1 MTDMV
6 NNPPHYQDSSGIE
19 CIEVTRHMG
28 FCDGNCFK
36 YLYRAGQ
43 KGDAIEDL
51 EKAKWYAKQAKYM
64 GVGVITDQDIIRKIY
79 KIAACRKNQVGSA
92 MLLMTYGSWD
102 LVIGYINE
110 AINKNKE
117 K

>member
-6 NNPPHYQDSSGIE
+6 NNPPHYQDASGIQ
-19 CIEVTRHMG
+19 CIEVTKFLG

-43 KGDAIEDL
+43 KGDEIEDL
-51 EKAKWYAKQAKYM
+51 EKAKWYAKQAKDM
-64 GVGVITDQDIIRKIY
+64 GVGAITDKAIIRKIC
-79 KIAACRKNQVGSA
+79 KIAFCRGDQIGLA
-92 MLLMTYGSWD
+92 MHSIVDGFWD
-102 LVIGYINE
+102 NVIYHIDMV
-110 AINKNKE
+110 ITNKE

>member
-6 NNPPHYQDSSGIE
+6 NNPPHYQDASGVE
-19 CIEVTRHMG
+19 CIEITKKMG

-43 KGDAIEDL
+43 KGDEIEDL
-51 EKAKWYAKQAKYM
+51 EKAKWYAKQAKDM
-64 GVGVITDQDIIRKIY
+64 GVGAITDLDIIRKIF
-79 KIAACRKNQVGSA
+79 KIVLYRESIIGLALYYVSEGE
-92 MLLMTYGSWD
+92 WD
-102 LVIGYINE
+102 KVIDYIDMV
-110 AINKNKE
+110 ITNKE

>member
-6 NNPPHYQDSSGIE
+6 NNPPHYQDASGIE

-36 YLYRAGQ
+36 YLYRAGK

-51 EKAKWYAKQAKYM
+51 EKAKWYAKQAKDM
-64 GVGVITDQDIIRKIY
+64 GDYAISDRELIRKIW
-79 KIAACRKNQVGSA
+79 KIALYRKNHIALA
-92 MLLMTYGSWD
+92 MHSIVDGSWEA
-102 LVIGYINE
+102 VINYID
-110 AINKNKE
+110 KE
-117 K
+117 LENG

>member
-6 NNPPHYQDSSGIE
+6 NNPPHYQDASGIE
-19 CIEVTRHMG
+19 CIEVTKNLG

-43 KGDAIEDL
+43 KGDEIEDL
-51 EKAKWYAKQAKYM
+51 EKAKWYAKQAKDM

-79 KIAACRKNQVGSA
+79 KIAICRGNPIGLALFYISE
-92 MLLMTYGSWD
+92 GEWD
-102 LVIGYINE
+102 TVISYIDMV
-110 AINKNKE
+110 ITNKE

>member
-1 MTDMV
+1 MIDMV
-6 NNPPHYQDSSGIE
+6 NNPPHYQDASGIE

-51 EKAKWYAKQAKYM
+51 EKAKWYAKQAKGM
-64 GVGVITDQDIIRKIY
+64 GVGAITDLYIIRKIF
-79 KIAACRKNQVGSA
+79 KIVLCRGNKIGLALFYVSEGE
-92 MLLMTYGSWD
+92 WD
-102 LVIGYINE
+102 TVISYIDMV
-110 AINKNKE
+110 ITNKE